1 MTDKTTPPL
10 VFVPTAST
18 VEEETPAT
26 NAAEKDGAFLDQLAA
41 QEVSAEKLQKAF
53 GRLWGEIENLRNE
66 ARWQELVDLLHP
78 AEERFPELVEAG
90 LGPALWGETAFALCH
105 LKRHDAALDLARRCV
120 LECPE
125 DYHAHARLA
134 YVAYDSLYAAKN
146 RELLLHPEERKARIE
161 LAHKHFAKAQAVRP
175 DNVTQFYR
183 QGMLY
188 KAMQSK
194 PDRALPLFRTA
205 VKNWDAL
212 DDEQKKARHQE
223 RKNFVKSLYQWASCL
238 LTLGSPKEALAVLT
252 RCLEEDGS
260 SQHLSVVHKY
270 FALGKVHHALGNLE
284 DAEKAL
290 DFAAVQADPG
300 DHDYVFEL
308 RARVALARR
317 RFDEAE
323 KALGRIPP
331 HRRRPYVL
339 WTEADVLAAR
349 GRLDQAKGVLKKAAE
364 KDRRGRH
371 KAMVRLAKIAF
382 RENAL
387 EKCLQ
392 YAREAADFCRQTY
405 QNPHDEAL
413 FWEAAANFRLGR
425 YPEAWKAA
433 SELDVLRPRY
443 PHLGELKKQIA
454 RALNKK
460 K

>member
-1 MTDKTTPPL
+1 MTDKPTPPVVL
-10 VFVPTAST
+10 VPAGSS
-18 VEEETPAT
+18 VEEETPEI
-26 NAAEKDGAFLDQLAA
+26 NRAEKDGAFLDQLAT
-41 QEVSAEKLQKAF
+41 QEVSAQELQKAF
-53 GRLWGEIENLRNE
+53 GRLWAEIETLRAE

-78 AEERFPELVEAG
+78 ADQRFPELVEAG
-90 LGPALWGETAFALCH
+90 LGPALWGETVFALCH
-105 LKRHDAALDLARRCV
+105 LKRYDAALDLARRCV
-120 LECPE
+120 RECPE

-134 YVAYDSLYAAKN
+134 YAAYDSLYAAKN
-146 RELLLHPEERKARIE
+146 REVLLHPEERKARIE
-161 LAHKHFAKAQAVRP
+161 LAHKHFAKAQALRP

-188 KAMQSK
+188 KAVQAK
-194 PDRALPLFRTA
+194 PERALPLFRSA
-205 VKNWDAL
+205 VKNWEAL
-212 DDEQKKARHQE
+212 DNEQKKARHQE
-223 RKNFVKSLYQWASCL
+223 RKNYVKALYQWASCL
-238 LTLGSPKEALAVLT
+238 LALGNAKEALAVLT
-252 RCLEEDGS
+252 RCLEEDAS
-260 SQHLSVVHKY
+260 SEHFSVVHKY

-284 DAEKAL
+284 EADKAL
-290 DFAAVQADPG
+290 NFAAIQADPG

-308 RARVALARR
+308 RARVALAQR
-317 RFDEAE
+317 RFEEAE

-371 KAMVRLAKIAF
+371 KALVRLAKIAF
-382 RENAL
+382 RENAF

-392 YAREAADFCRQTY
+392 YAREASDFCRQTY

-413 FWEAAANFRLGR
+413 FWEAAANFRLAR
-425 YPEAWKAA
+425 HKEAWEVAKGLEAF
-433 SELDVLRPRY
+433 RPHY